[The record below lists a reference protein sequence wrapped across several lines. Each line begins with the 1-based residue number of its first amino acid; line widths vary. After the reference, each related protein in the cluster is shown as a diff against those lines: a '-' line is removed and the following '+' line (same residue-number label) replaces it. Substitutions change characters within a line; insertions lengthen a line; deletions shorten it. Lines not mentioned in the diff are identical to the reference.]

1 MTNEAVLAMHAEEA
15 PFLWASRDH
24 AVQAAHYTLDAL
36 VRLDD
41 RVQAHLEGLQVD
53 AGAGAR
59 HARRALATLDAGTVF
74 MVGALAFQGDEPD
87 RVRDAF
93 AAASGLPDGRRPL
106 ASALAWQDDAA
117 SRRWRDRLLTSSSPQ
132 ARRVA
137 MDASRLCRSTT
148 VAEVLDALA
157 DRDAHVRAAGAR
169 AAGECRLEGA
179 IGALRAL
186 LRDADDLCR
195 FRAAWS
201 LTLLHDADGLAALI
215 PFCEHPAV
223 AWGAIEL
230 SLRVLS
236 LERGRELAR
245 RLAGAPFA
253 RALVI
258 GATGVIGDPQAL
270 PWLLGQMNDP
280 AVARVAGEA
289 FSGITGVDL
298 DRDDLSKDAPD
309 IDDAQAADDAQASD
323 AVDDDIAAMPPRHQ
337 DSLPWPD
344 VDKLKA
350 WWDQHRDE
358 FHPGQ
363 RHLCGQPV
371 SAAQA
376 RRVLKQGRQRDRA
389 AAALELSLLEP
400 STVLFDVRARG
411 RLQRKRMAPW
421 SS

>member
-53 AGAGAR
+53 ADAGAR
-59 HARRALATLDAGTVF
+59 HARRALATLDVGTVF
-74 MVGALAFQGDEPD
+74 MGGALAFQGDEPD

-93 AAASGLPDGRRPL
+93 AAASGVPDGHRPL
-106 ASALAWQDDAA
+106 ASALAWQDDGA
-117 SRRWRDRLLTSSSPQ
+117 SRRWRERLLKSSSPQ

-137 MDASRLCRSTT
+137 VDASRLCRSTT
-148 VAEVLDALA
+148 VAEVLEALD
-157 DRDAHVRAAGAR
+157 DRDPQVRAAGAR
-169 AAGECRLEGA
+169 AAGECRLAGA
-179 IGALRAL
+179 IGPLRARL
-186 LRDADDLCR
+186 QDGDDRCR
-195 FRAAWS
+195 FWTAWS
-201 LTLLHDADGLAALI
+201 LTLLDDADGLAALI
-215 PFCEHPAV
+215 PFCEHPPV
-223 AWGAIEL
+223 AWRAIEL

-236 LERGRELAR
+236 LERGRELTR
-245 RLAGAPFA
+245 RLAGAPFG
-253 RALVI
+253 RALMI
-258 GATGVIGDPQAL
+258 GATGVVGDPQAL

-280 AVARVAGEA
+280 VVARIAGEA

-298 DRDDLSKDAPD
+298 ERDDLSKDAPD
-309 IDDAQAADDAQASD
+309 LEDADEAPTSDTVDADGAG
-323 AVDDDIAAMPPRHQ
+323 MPPRHQ
-337 DSLPWPD
+337 DSLSWPD

-350 WWDQHRDE
+350 WWDRHRDE
-358 FHPGQ
+358 FRPGQ

-371 SAAQA
+371 SVAQA
-376 RRVLKQGRQRDRA
+376 LHVLKHGRQRERA